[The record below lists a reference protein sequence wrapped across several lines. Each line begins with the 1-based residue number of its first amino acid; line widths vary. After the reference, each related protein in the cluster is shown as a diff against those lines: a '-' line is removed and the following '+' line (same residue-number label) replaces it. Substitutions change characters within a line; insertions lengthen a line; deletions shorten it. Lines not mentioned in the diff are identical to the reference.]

1 MVPVWVPAN
10 VPEVADV
17 KLTEALTA
25 PEPEASVNRPVP
37 PVTVKE
43 PVNWK
48 APGVEVGQ
56 MVSCTVWKTLSPF
69 APV

>member
-1 MVPVWVPAN
+1 MVPFWVPAN
-10 VPEVADV
+10 VPEVVEV
-17 KLTEALTA
+17 KVTEALTV
-25 PEPEASVNRPVP
+25 PEPDASVNRPVP
-37 PVTVKE
+37 PVTVNE